1 MFKLFF
7 LFASMFTVV
16 SSDNLRGRQS
26 EHELTFM
33 AESVEWDQFSNFRER
48 FNKRYESIEELV
60 YQVLQLHLSW
70 LYFHSYPLLEA
81 QMYF

>member
-33 AESVEWDQFSNFRER
+33 AESVECDQFSNFR
-48 FNKRYESIEELV
+48 FHHFVSH
-60 YQVLQLHLSW
+60 LH
-70 LYFHSYPLLEA
+70 
-81 QMYF
+81 